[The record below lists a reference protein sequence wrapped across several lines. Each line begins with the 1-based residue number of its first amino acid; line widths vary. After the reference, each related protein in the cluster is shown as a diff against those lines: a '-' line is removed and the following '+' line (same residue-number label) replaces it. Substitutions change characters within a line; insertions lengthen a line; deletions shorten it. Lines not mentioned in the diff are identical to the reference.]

1 MRMMHA
7 EQRQCVLYTV
17 ADGPL
22 PVYSV
27 HLSCEGRSTMA
38 CAYNTTDS
46 YVACKTNYHYNF
58 KVFEGERTY
67 YGGVPD
73 IIQVGEHQF
82 VERPVIEMWLALM
95 DQWYIFPLDAVR
107 TLMFV

>member
-1 MRMMHA
+1 MRMMHT

-27 HLSCEGRSTMA
+27 HLSCEGVSMMA
-38 CAYNTTDS
+38 RAYKMTDG
-46 YVACKTNYHYNF
+46 YVACQINYHYNF
-58 KVFEGERTY
+58 KVSGGKRTY
-67 YGGVPD
+67 YGGIPD

-82 VERPVIEMWLALM
+82 VERPVIEIWLALM
-95 DQWYIFPLDAVR
+95 DQSYYVCP
-107 TLMFV
+107 T